1 MSAKKRPSHSVS
13 QGDQVQ
19 HSFFDNPDFLPA
31 APKEPQTV
39 GRQVAIEPEP
49 IEPVPPQVLE
59 SVSQPS
65 PETEPDPDNEEGKDV
80 EAVGDCQVGVKAEAA
95 LIPAMDPLPLTLAEV
110 EAWLSAAPDA
120 SSRKVRDMRTAIKVI
135 GRVLGKPLD
144 CIPADPKA
152 LGALVAKA
160 APALAQVSRENWST
174 VKSRLRAALRRAG
187 FDLMPGRDTTPLTPA
202 WRALAE
208 ALPDM
213 RTRNGLSRLIS
224 YLSRSGIAPEGVR
237 VEHFTAFEADL
248 KDRSLKTNTDYLYS
262 SIARLWNDVAG
273 KVSGWPSVEAPVTPD
288 PRKYSLAWDA
298 FPPSFRMDAD
308 AFLSRAENPDVF
320 SEHYAPGVRPST
332 NEGRRKHILEL
343 ASALVLSGVEP
354 VAIAALADLVRPE
367 NAKLALQWH
376 YERNGG
382 QTSSHIAAM
391 SYLLLTLARHWVRDV
406 EAVGYLEPVNG
417 RLKHGQKGIAEK
429 NSIRLRQF
437 DHPDNKAALLNLP
450 ATILE
455 EAEKSGEPTE
465 KSARKVM
472 MALAVEILIM
482 APMRIANLTQIEL
495 GRHLVETRRGK
506 QSVFHLNF
514 TKEETK
520 TREPFEMELP
530 EASVRILERYLEVYR
545 PLLPG
550 AKGAFLFP
558 VEGGGKRSTIPFST
572 AITDFVERETGLVVN
587 AHLFRHLAGKLYL
600 DRVPHDIETVRR
612 ILGHRSTT
620 TTLNN
625 YAELR
630 SDHAFKRYDTVVAQQ
645 RSLAQAAGRKPALRR
660 GKSSPGAR

>member
-1 MSAKKRPSHSVS
+1 MSTRKRVSHSVS

-31 APKEPQTV
+31 APKEPQTE

-65 PETEPDPDNEEGKDV
+65 PEPDPDNEGRKDV
-80 EAVGDCQVGVKAEAA
+80 EAVGDRCVGVDAGDAPIA
-95 LIPAMDPLPLTLAEV
+95 AMDPLPLTLAEL

-120 SSRKVRDMRTAIKVI
+120 RSRKVRDMRTAIKVI

-144 CIPADPKA
+144 RIPADPKA
-152 LGALVAKA
+152 LGALMAKA

-174 VKSRLRAALRRAG
+174 VKSRLRAALRRTG

-237 VEHFTAFEADL
+237 VEHLTAFESDL

-262 SIARLWNDVAG
+262 SMARLWNDVAG

-288 PRKYSLAWDA
+288 PRKYALAWDT

-308 AFLSRAENPDVF
+308 AFLSQAENPDVF
-320 SEHYAPGVRPST
+320 SEHFAPGVRAST

-354 VAIAALADLVRPE
+354 AAIATLADLVRPE
-367 NAKLALQWH
+367 KAKLALQWH
-376 YERNGG
+376 HERNGNE
-382 QTSSHIAAM
+382 TSSHIAAM
-391 SYLLLTLARHWVRDV
+391 SYLLLTLARHWVRDG
-406 EAVGYLEPVNG
+406 ESVGYLEPLNG
-417 RLKHGQKGIAEK
+417 RLKHRKKGIAEK
-429 NSIRLRQF
+429 NRSRLRQF
-437 DHPDNKAALLNLP
+437 DHPENRAALLNLP
-450 ATILE
+450 AAILE
-455 EAEKSGEPTE
+455 EAEGSQEPTE

-482 APMRIANLTQIEL
+482 APMRVANLTQIEL
-495 GRHLVETRRGK
+495 GRHLIATRRGK
-506 QSVFHLNF
+506 QRVFHLIF
-514 TKEETK
+514 KEDETK

-530 EASVRILERYLEVYR
+530 EASVRILDRYLEVYR

-550 AKGAFLFP
+550 AKGTFLFP
-558 VEGGGKRSTIPFST
+558 VEGEGKRSTTAFSSSV
-572 AITDFVERETGLVVN
+572 TDFVERETGLVVN

-600 DRVPHDIETVRR
+600 DKVPHDIETVRR
-612 ILGHRSTT
+612 VLGHRSTT

-645 RSLAQAAGRKPALRR
+645 RSLAQAAGRKRALRR